1 MAMLSNMDLIRRIP
15 LFAKLS
21 PQQAES
27 LAGSVSKRRFRRGT
41 VLVQQGGTSEAL
53 FIILTGRARV
63 LMTDGKGREV
73 ILANLGP
80 TDHFGEMGLIDGE
93 PPSATVQV
101 ETAMDVLILGR
112 EEFLQCLS
120 NNFVMAESIMRVL
133 VQRLRAADAKIS
145 SLALM
150 GVYARVAQYLMDAAV
165 KDEAGALW
173 IRGKLPRQ
181 DIAKQIGASRE
192 MVSRVMKDLED
203 QGFLEVLEGGV
214 VRVHERRL
222 KPR

>member
-1 MAMLSNMDLIRRIP
+1 
-15 LFAKLS
+15 
-21 PQQAES
+21 
-27 LAGSVSKRRFRRGT
+27 
-41 VLVQQGGTSEAL
+41 
-53 FIILTGRARV
+53 
-63 LMTDGKGREV
+63 MTDGKGREV

-112 EEFLQCLS
+112 DEFLQCLS